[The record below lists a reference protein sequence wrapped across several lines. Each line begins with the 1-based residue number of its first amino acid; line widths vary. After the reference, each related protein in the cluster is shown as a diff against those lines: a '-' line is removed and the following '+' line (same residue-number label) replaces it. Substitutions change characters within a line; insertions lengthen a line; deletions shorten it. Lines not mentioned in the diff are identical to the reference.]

1 MSNSEII
8 IYQTD
13 DGQTKIDVRLQDETV
28 WLSQAQMSKL
38 FQKDRSVIGKHIK
51 NIFDEGELNENEV
64 CVNFAHT
71 TQHGAIKGKTQNQN
85 VKLYNLDVIISVGYR
100 VKNHLRGKL
109 RKCVTAPVDR
119 LPL

>member
-8 IYQTD
+8 IYQTN

-64 CVNFAHT
+64 CANFAHT
-71 TQHGAIKGKTQNQN
+71 IFRYKQMPAASN
-85 VKLYNLDVIISVGYR
+85 VYR
-100 VKNHLRGKL
+100 TWQWKRERFRRNRMFSG
-109 RKCVTAPVDR
+109 
-119 LPL
+119 